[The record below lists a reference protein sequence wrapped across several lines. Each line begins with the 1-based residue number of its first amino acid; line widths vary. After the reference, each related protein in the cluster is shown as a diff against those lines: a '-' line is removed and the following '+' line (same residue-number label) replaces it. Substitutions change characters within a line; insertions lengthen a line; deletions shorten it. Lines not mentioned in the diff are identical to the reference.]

1 MQPVSTRPITEK
13 EAAVIHAA
21 LVRAPLIDVSPQ
33 IINSVPKL
41 LVVGRCECG
50 CDSVDFERHK
60 STDSAYRIVDGVGY
74 LESGEE
80 IGVMVWAIAD
90 EVTGLEVYNYSNDLA
105 HLPAPE
111 SICPFEE
118 ARIK

>member
-1 MQPVSTRPITEK
+1 MLDIADDR
-13 EAAVIHAA
+13 
-21 LVRAPLIDVSPQ
+21 
-33 IINSVPKL
+33 
-41 LVVGRCECG
+41 
-50 CDSVDFERHK
+50 
-60 STDSAYRIVDGVGY
+60 Y